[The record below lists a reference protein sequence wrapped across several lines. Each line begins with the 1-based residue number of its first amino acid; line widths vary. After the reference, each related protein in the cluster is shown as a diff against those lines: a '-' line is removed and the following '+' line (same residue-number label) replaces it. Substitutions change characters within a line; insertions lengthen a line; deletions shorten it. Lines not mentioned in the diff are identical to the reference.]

1 MCLFP
6 QTSFLLCVR
15 PMVAFIYRENQFRK
29 RWSELSRAGGKQSQ
43 VAGKVERI
51 MERVCRQSADSDVQG
66 KLTKYGEARVEKC
79 RKLNLG
85 SGYRLLYMVGRS
97 RFLFLFVGTH
107 DECDRWLTHNTGF
120 EVLDEGNLSKVA
132 SHPEENPESSTEGG
146 PVEDEIDHEEML
158 MKKLDDRT
166 LRRIFCGLS
175 GEKVLE

>member
-1 MCLFP
+1 MDVL
-6 QTSFLLCVR
+6 
-15 PMVAFIYRENQFRK
+15 IYRETQFRK
-29 RWSELSRAGGKQSQ
+29 RLRQLYKAGGKKSQ
-43 VAGKVERI
+43 VA
-51 MERVCRQSADSDVQG
+51 ERVDTIIERLCRRSSNPEVHG
-66 KLTKYGEARVEKC
+66 KLTQYGEARVEKC

-85 SGYRLLYMVGRS
+85 SGYRLLYSVDRS

-132 SHPEENPESSTEGG
+132 PHPEEDPEPSAESHSTE
-146 PVEDEIDHEEML
+146 EEMDYEGML

-175 GEKVLE
+175 GEKVLQ